1 MVFEKIQRED
11 YEQIV
16 YCNDSHTG
24 LKAIISMHSTV
35 LGPATGGCR
44 MWAYK
49 DESEALTDVLRLS
62 KGMTYKNAIS
72 GLNWGGGKAVIIGD
86 ARKDIKS
93 QKTPELLARFGEYV
107 NRLGGNYITAKDVGI
122 GSDDL
127 RIVKSKTKHVLGIDG
142 EPGSSGDPSPATAWG
157 VYHGMKAAVKFAH
170 GANSMNGMKIAL
182 QGLGSVSFALLEHL
196 AADGA
201 KIIGCDVDQTAID
214 RATKKYGIEIV
225 SPEKIYD
232 VQCDIFSPS
241 ALGASINSK
250 TLPRIHAAG
259 AKIIAGA
266 ANNQLETSD
275 DGHAVHKLGMIYCP
289 DYAINAGG
297 VINIYYEGGAAGAGG
312 YSKTK
317 AFEHVTG
324 IQKTI
329 AEILGRSHIEK
340 TPTHVVADRMAEERV
355 AKARQAHK

>member
-16 YCNDSHTG
+16 YCNDPKTG

-86 ARKDIKS
+86 SKTQKS
-93 QKTPELLARFGEYV
+93 RAMLERYGEYV
-107 NRLGGNYITAKDVGI
+107 ARLGGNYITAKDVGI
-122 GSDDL
+122 SSDDL

-157 VYHGMKAAVKFAH
+157 VYHGMRAAVKFAH
-170 GANSMNGMKIAL
+170 GANSMSGMKIAL
-182 QGLGSVSFALLEHL
+182 QGLGSVSYALIEHL
-196 AADGA
+196 LADGA
-201 KIIGCDVDQTAID
+201 KVIGCDIDQSAID
-214 RATKKYGIEIV
+214 RATKKFGIETV
-225 SPEKIYD
+225 SPDKIYD

-241 ALGASINSK
+241 ALGASINAE
-250 TLPRIHAAG
+250 TLPRIHKAG

-266 ANNQLETSD
+266 ANNQLATAD
-275 DGHAVHKLGMIYCP
+275 DGHHVQKLGMIYCP

-317 AFEHVTG
+317 AFEHVSG
-324 IQKTI
+324 IEKTV
-329 AEILGRSHIEK
+329 AEILGRAHIQK
-340 TPTHVVADRMAEERV
+340 VPTHVIADRMAEERIE
-355 AKARQAHK
+355 KARQGQK